1 MKPILVHIHA
11 FYPELLQE
19 ILERLNSLKPTPL
32 ELVVST
38 VPEYA
43 ARIRLMLE
51 GFDYARIVVVENR
64 GYDIAPFLEV
74 LKDVEPE
81 RYSYIIKLHTK
92 RNIPGDAYIK
102 PYPYNYGEWRWR
114 EYLLNFCKPENFR
127 RIIKAFEQQK
137 HLGMV
142 ADYRVLC
149 RKEESRFS
157 SPLNTLLSRLGLQM
171 RGYSY
176 VMGSMFICRSFL
188 MIPLKRLGLSRKDF
202 PVADATHSENIAHVV
217 ERLLGLVVLAQGYS
231 IEDAFT
237 PVLKQSQW
245 LCLMQRLARFLYFRK
260 CRRDGSFIIKIC
272 KIPIF
277 YKRCQERNK
286 LTQ

>member
-1 MKPILVHIHA
+1 MKPVLVHIHA
-11 FYPELLQE
+11 FYPELLPE
-19 ILERLNSLKPTPL
+19 ILERLNSLKSTPI

-38 VPEYA
+38 VAAHA

-51 GFDYARIVVVENR
+51 EIDYARIVVVENR

-74 LKDVEPE
+74 LKDAEPA

-92 RNIPGDAYIK
+92 RDIPGDAYMK

-127 RIIKAFEQQK
+127 RTIKAFEQQK

-149 RKEESRFS
+149 RKEESRFL
-157 SPLNTLLSRLGLQM
+157 SPLNTLLTRLGLQM

-176 VMGSMFICRSFL
+176 VMGSMFICRSIL
-188 MIPLKRLGLSRKDF
+188 MTPLKRLGLNRKDF
-202 PVADATHSENIAHVV
+202 PVADAAHSENMAHVV

-245 LCLMQRLARFLYFRK
+245 LCLMHRLARFLYYRK
-260 CRRDGSFIIKIC
+260 RGRDGSLIIKIC
-272 KIPIF
+272 KIPVF
-277 YKRCQERNK
+277 YKRCQAETK
-286 LTQ
+286 